1 MYNSILLSVLVAF
14 LTNVSL
20 SNGQAATPTA
30 RPVSTISSAP
40 LTTSFLPASTLP
52 PTSRQSP
59 DPWMCA
65 TKNLTQYFDV
75 PKPSAA
81 LLSALESY
89 GDVLLKPCLATA
101 TGLDI
106 LSCSVSETTKWC
118 AFATDA
124 KPVIQTRYSVYGN
137 SAASWYGAKS
147 AAIES
152 VKIDCPVTWEKF
164 GALDKA
170 WLNQTIAHA
179 KCYDEAHPKA
189 SASMSSTS
197 STSKR
202 A

>member
-1 MYNSILLSVLVAF
+1 MHNSMFLSALVAF
-14 LTNVSL
+14 LANVPL
-20 SNGQAATPTA
+20 STGQAATPTA
-30 RPVSTISSAP
+30 RSASTISPAP
-40 LTTSFLPASTLP
+40 LTTSFLPISTLP

-59 DPWMCA
+59 DPWQCA

-106 LSCSVSETTKWC
+106 LDCSVSETTKWC
-118 AFATDA
+118 GFATDA
-124 KPVIQTRYSVYGN
+124 KPAIQTRYSVYGD

-152 VKIDCPVTWEKF
+152 VKKDCPITWEKF
-164 GALDKA
+164 GALDNA
-170 WLNQTIAHA
+170 WLNQTVAHA
-179 KCYDEAHPKA
+179 KCYDVAHPKA
-189 SASMSSTS
+189 SVSTS
-197 STSKR
+197 STSKKS
-202 A
+202 